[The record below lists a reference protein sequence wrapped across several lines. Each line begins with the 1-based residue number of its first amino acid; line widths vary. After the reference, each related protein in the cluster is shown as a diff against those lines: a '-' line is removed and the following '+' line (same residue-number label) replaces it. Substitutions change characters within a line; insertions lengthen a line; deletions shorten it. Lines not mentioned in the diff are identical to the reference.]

1 MDKDN
6 LSPLFKWVNTL
17 PKIFKR
23 IIYAIV
29 WISPFELFVILT
41 YSSTSNLYSID
52 PNRNTSLP
60 KLTNYLHNN
69 INVVYRKNT
78 VKQKDK

>member
-6 LSPLFKWVNTL
+6 LSPIFKWVDTL

-23 IIYAIV
+23 IIYAII

-52 PNRNTSLP
+52 PNRNASLP
-60 KLTNYLHNN
+60 KLAN
-69 INVVYRKNT
+69 
-78 VKQKDK
+78 